1 MVVHTAGAES
11 RDRMMIAAV
20 WLIGLGSVFL
30 IKEAAG
36 WSWPQAWPLFVVFL
50 GVGGLGTA
58 VFGRHRS
65 ASGWWGIWWP
75 LAVTFVGV
83 ALLLSTTGVIA
94 IAPGQLVAWWP
105 VVVIGLGV
113 WFLIGALFARPQPR
127 NETLSLPLGGA
138 TEADV
143 VVHFGGGELIV
154 GPAEPGALVAGQF
167 DGGVLATTGRP
178 GRVELKPYE
187 GGWMF
192 WGRPLRWNLGL
203 TSEVP
208 VDLRLESGANRSA
221 MDLSAL
227 MIRRL
232 VVKTGASETRIRL
245 PAHGS
250 TSVKAEAGVAALTLE
265 VPDGVA
271 ARIRTKMALGSTRV
285 DEHRFPRALE
295 GWASAGYETAG
306 DRVDIE
312 IEGGLGSITVN

>member
-1 MVVHTAGAES
+1 MVINTARAES
-11 RDRMMIAAV
+11 RDRMLIAAV

-30 IKEAAG
+30 VKELAQ
-36 WSWPQAWPLFVVFL
+36 WSWPQAWPMFVILL

-58 VFGRHRS
+58 IFSRHRS

-75 LAVTFVGV
+75 LAVTVMGV
-83 ALLLSTTGVIA
+83 ALLLSTTGTIA

-105 VVVIGLGV
+105 VAVIGLGV
-113 WFLIGALFARPQPR
+113 WFLIGALFARPQAR
-127 NETLSLPLGGA
+127 NETLSLPLGAA

-143 VVHFGGGELIV
+143 VVRFGGGELAV
-154 GPAEPGALVAGQF
+154 GPAEPGTLVSGQF

-192 WGRPLRWNLGL
+192 WDRPLRWNLGL

-227 MIRRL
+227 TIRRL

-250 TSVKAEAGVAALTLE
+250 TSVRADAGVAALTLE
-265 VPDGVA
+265 VPEGVA
-271 ARIRTKMALGSTRV
+271 ARIRSKMALGSTNV
-285 DEHRFPRALE
+285 DERRFPRTLD
-295 GWASAGYETAG
+295 GWASPDYDTAG
-306 DRVDIE
+306 DRVDME
-312 IEGGLGSITVN
+312 IEGGLGSIRVA